1 MNVSRRIAILYA
13 GLLVGNLAAWAI
25 LVDLSKGAPLL
36 FTQGALA
43 YVLGLRHGFDADHI
57 AAIDNSTRKLINA
70 QQKPLG
76 AGMYFALGH
85 STIVTMLALALTVGA
100 PIVMHRI
107 PGIEHAGGLIGSAVS
122 ITFLFLIAMLNL
134 FVLKDI
140 YRRLRVARDHAATG
154 NEALQAEL
162 VPRGPMTRLL
172 GRVFQVVS
180 RAWHMYLVGL
190 LFGLGFDTATE
201 VALLGMAT
209 LAALHRMPPEIILVL
224 PLLFAAGMTLIDA
237 TDGVLMTAAYG
248 WAMTNEVR
256 KIHYNFVITL
266 LSVMAALMVGT
277 IEGLQVLGTQLHVTW
292 GPWAALE
299 RLPFGTLGMIIAL
312 AMVAVWVTALVVRRH
327 RGFDHRTYETV
338 HDDPGVG

>member
-1 MNVSRRIAILYA
+1 MNGSHRIAILYA
-13 GLLVGNLAAWAI
+13 CLLVGNLAAWAI
-25 LVDLSKGAPLL
+25 LVYLARDAPLL
-36 FTQGALA
+36 LTQGALA

-70 QQKPLG
+70 RQKPLG
-76 AGMYFALGH
+76 AGLYFALGH
-85 STIVTMLALALTVGA
+85 STIVTVLALALTVGA
-100 PIVMHRI
+100 PIIMHRI
-107 PGIEHAGGLIGSAVS
+107 PAIEHAGGLIGSAVS

-140 YRRLRVARDHAATG
+140 YRRLRVAREQSASGNGAIQAALAPG
-154 NEALQAEL
+154 G
-162 VPRGPMTRLL
+162 VMTRLL
-172 GRVFQVVS
+172 GRVFQLVS
-180 RAWHMYLVGL
+180 RSWHMYLVGL

-237 TDGVLMTAAYG
+237 TDGVLMTAAYE

-266 LSVMAALMVGT
+266 LSVVVALLVGT
-277 IEGLQVLGTQLHVTW
+277 IEGLQVLGTQLHVAW
-292 GPWAALE
+292 EPGAALE
-299 RLPFGTLGMIIAL
+299 RLPFGTLGMIIASV
-312 AMVAVWVTALVVRRH
+312 MVAVWVVGAFVLRNWRLGRLSYRVGRH
-327 RGFDHRTYETV
+327 DNAR
-338 HDDPGVG
+338 P